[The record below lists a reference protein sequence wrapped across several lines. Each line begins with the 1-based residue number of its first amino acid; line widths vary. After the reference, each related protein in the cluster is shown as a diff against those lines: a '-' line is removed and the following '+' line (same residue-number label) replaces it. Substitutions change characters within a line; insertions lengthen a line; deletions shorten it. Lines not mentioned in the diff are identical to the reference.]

1 MDFAL
6 ERIRTLK
13 PDQLSKEF
21 LLEIAWLYDRIVKT
35 GSKVPVVDLAFEL
48 VWPIDFVGE
57 CVRNA
62 IDLGL
67 IHSPK
72 KGSNGGLITKKALK
86 MLGQVER

>member
-57 CVRNA
+57 CVDRKSTRLNSSHIPLSRMPSSA
-62 IDLGL
+62 
-67 IHSPK
+67 
-72 KGSNGGLITKKALK
+72 
-86 MLGQVER
+86 

>member
-1 MDFAL
+1 MIIENKMDFAL

-62 IDLGL
+62 IDLGCRRVINRYPMRYL
-67 IHSPK
+67 W
-72 KGSNGGLITKKALK
+72 ALK
-86 MLGQVER
+86 